1 MLNFRVIIKNAVE
14 YVSLVMVIAFFSGL
28 CAKGPEWLSAFD
40 YSTILGKFGTIAGTS
55 DNFTGHGDISVRSA
69 FLFALSII
77 PGIILSL
84 GVLSVAGYLGALNAA
99 GRIFSFILKPL
110 LGIPGSSA
118 FAIISSLQSSDSGA
132 VMTKDLYDQRIISKK
147 QRCIFSAF
155 EFSSGG
161 SIGVYLTAMPIISAH
176 LNLPILLPLG
186 IILIMKIVGA
196 NLIRAYL
203 YGRYDEISESYP
215 GEERAAVLNTRKQN
229 IEDITNIADAFISGA
244 RRAINISLNIM
255 MPNVIMAFVLTVV
268 LMKIGAM
275 EFLGKIGS
283 PLMQLFDLNGQSM
296 VVLVSAWFSGLGGVA
311 MGATMCATGEIS
323 QTQLAI
329 ITPAIFLMGAQ
340 LQYMGRILGVIGL
353 EFRNYRLMFAISI
366 INAFLS
372 ILVMK
377 AIV

>member
-1 MLNFRVIIKNAVE
+1 MFNFRVITKNAME
-14 YVSLVMVIAFFSGL
+14 YISLVMVIAFFSGV

-55 DNFTGHGDISVRSA
+55 DNFTGKGDISVRSA

-110 LGIPGSSA
+110 LGLPGSSA

-203 YGRYDEISESYP
+203 CVRKNEEDESLS
-215 GEERAAVLNTRKQN
+215 GEEKSSDNSLKKQN
-229 IEDITNIADAFISGA
+229 SENISNIADAFISGA
-244 RRAINISLNIM
+244 KRAINISLNIM
-255 MPNVIMAFVLTVV
+255 MPNVIMAFVLTAV

-275 EFLGKIGS
+275 DFLGKIGS
-283 PLMQLFDLNGQSM
+283 PLMQIFDLNGQSM

-311 MGATMCATGEIS
+311 MGATMCASGEIT
-323 QTQLAI
+323 QNQLAI

-366 INAFLS
+366 INAVLS

-377 AIV
+377 AII

>member
-1 MLNFRVIIKNAVE
+1 MSSYRVIIKRAME
-14 YVSLVMVIAFFSGL
+14 YISLFMVIAFFSGI
-28 CAKGPEWLSAFD
+28 CANGPQWLSAFD
-40 YSTILGKFGTIAGTS
+40 YSSILGKFGTIAGS
-55 DNFTGHGDISVRSA
+55 ADNFTGHGDISVRSA

-99 GRIFSFILKPL
+99 GQIFSFILKPL
-110 LGIPGSSA
+110 LGLPGSAA

-132 VMTKDLYDQRIISKK
+132 VMTKDLYDQKIINKK

-186 IILIMKIVGA
+186 IILLIKIVGA
-196 NLIRAYL
+196 NLIRTYL
-203 YGRYDEISESYP
+203 FIKHDEELAMYADLDELSDNPQKNKSKDSISN
-215 GEERAAVLNTRKQN
+215 V
-229 IEDITNIADAFISGA
+229 ADAFIAGA
-244 RRAINISLNIM
+244 KRAISISLNIM
-255 MPNVIMAFVLTVV
+255 MPNVIMAFILTAI

-275 EFLGKIGS
+275 DFLGKIGS
-283 PLMQLFDLNGQSM
+283 PVMQFFDLNGQSM
-296 VVLVSAWFSGLGGVA
+296 VILVSAWFSGLGGVA

-353 EFRNYRLMFAISI
+353 EFKHYRLMFAISI
-366 INAFLS
+366 INAILS
-372 ILVMK
+372 IMIMK

>member
-1 MLNFRVIIKNAVE
+1 MFNFRVIIKNAME
-14 YVSLVMVIAFFSGL
+14 YISLVMVIAFFSGV

-110 LGIPGSSA
+110 LGLPGSSA

-203 YGRYDEISESYP
+203 CVRKNEEDESLS
-215 GEERAAVLNTRKQN
+215 GEEKSSDNSLKKQN
-229 IEDITNIADAFISGA
+229 SENISNIADAFISGA
-244 RRAINISLNIM
+244 KRAINISLNIM
-255 MPNVIMAFVLTVV
+255 MPNVIMAFVLTAV

-275 EFLGKIGS
+275 DFLGKIGS
-283 PLMQLFDLNGQSM
+283 PLMQIFDLNGQSM

-311 MGATMCATGEIS
+311 MGATMCASGEIT
-323 QTQLAI
+323 QNQLAI

-366 INAFLS
+366 INAVLS

-377 AIV
+377 AII

>member
-1 MLNFRVIIKNAVE
+1 MFNFRVIIKNAME
-14 YVSLVMVIAFFSGL
+14 YISLVMVIAFFSGV

-110 LGIPGSSA
+110 LGLPGSSA

-203 YGRYDEISESYP
+203 CVRKNEEDESLS
-215 GEERAAVLNTRKQN
+215 GEEKSSDNSLKKQN
-229 IEDITNIADAFISGA
+229 SENISNIADAFISGA
-244 RRAINISLNIM
+244 KRAINISLNIM
-255 MPNVIMAFVLTVV
+255 MPNVIMAFVLTAV

-275 EFLGKIGS
+275 DFLGKIGS
-283 PLMQLFDLNGQSM
+283 PLMQILDLNGQSM

-311 MGATMCATGEIS
+311 MGATMCASGEIT
-323 QTQLAI
+323 QNQLAI

-366 INAFLS
+366 INAVLS

-377 AIV
+377 AII

>member
-1 MLNFRVIIKNAVE
+1 MFNIRAIFKNVME
-14 YVSLVMVIAFFSGL
+14 YVSLFMVIAFFSGI
-28 CAKGPEWLSAFD
+28 CAKGPEWLTAFD
-40 YSTILGKFGTIAGTS
+40 YSSILGKFGTIAGSS

-110 LGIPGSSA
+110 LGLPGCSA

-132 VMTKDLYDQRIISKK
+132 VMTKDLYDQRIINRK

-176 LNLPILLPLG
+176 LNIPILMPLG
-186 IILIMKIVGA
+186 IILVIKIVGA

-203 YGRYDEISESYP
+203 SFKNEEIDTKVKGPDEVLENRNIKQSKENIS
-215 GEERAAVLNTRKQN
+215 
-229 IEDITNIADAFISGA
+229 NIADAFISGA
-244 RRAINISLNIM
+244 KRAINISLNIM
-255 MPNVIMAFVLTVV
+255 MPNVIMAFVLTAV

-275 EFLGKIGS
+275 DFLGRVGS
-283 PLMQLFDLNGQSM
+283 PLMQIFGLNGQTM

-311 MGATMCATGEIS
+311 MGATMCATGEIT

-353 EFRNYRLMFAISI
+353 EFRHYRLMFAISI
-366 INAFLS
+366 INAIIS

-377 AIV
+377 ALV